1 MSKINF
7 DELCLVGMN
16 IDRENGTQKLMEA
29 TFGIKEWYVLFE
41 TVINNSPK
49 PIVGSINNGFWIFG
63 FTEPNR
69 AKKFMKKMNITGAI
83 LKMEPNACVSWLKN
97 YKSSGIKGIRFNEE
111 GKLGWNVTIDN
122 LLYYKELFCKKG

>member
-1 MSKINF
+1 MGKINF

-16 IDRENGTQKLMEA
+16 IDRENGTYKLMEA
-29 TFGIKEWYVLFE
+29 TFSIKEWYVLFE
-41 TVINNSPK
+41 TVTNNSPK

-63 FTEPNR
+63 FTEQNR
-69 AKKFMKKMNITGAI
+69 AQKFMKKMNITGAI
-83 LKMEPNACVSWLKN
+83 LKMEPRVCVSWLKN

-122 LLYYKELFCKKG
+122 LLYYKELFE